1 MKKVILSILLLGFF
15 VHANAGAMNCTVPV
29 YKSVPMYKIVT
40 KNIPHKQCW
49 DEESI
54 TPRYSNSSFSSLPNG
69 ESVVSTRCVT
79 TKCRTVYNRVQEYV
93 LVGYRNYAKY
103 GCNTITKVSN
113 CPLTQLNT
121 VVNY

>member
-1 MKKVILSILLLGFF
+1 MKKVLLSITLLGFF
-15 VHANAGAMNCTVPV
+15 ITVNAGAMNCSVPV

-40 KNIPHKQCW
+40 KNIPHQECW
-49 DEESI
+49 DEERI

-69 ESVVSTRCVT
+69 ERVVSTKCIS
-79 TKCRTVYNRVQEYV
+79 TKCKTVYTQCQEYV

-113 CPLTQLNT
+113 CPLIQINT
-121 VVNY
+121 TVNY